1 MLSLSAVCTPAEE
14 RKVREKRAE
23 GEGDQ
28 QIKGKGGGE
37 GREIKWGRERV
48 GRGE

>member
-28 QIKGKGGGE
+28 QIKGKRRGGIKWEQGE
-37 GREIKWGRERV
+37 GG
-48 GRGE
+48 